1 MTNFYSRLLH
11 IKKAYTLSVVTLQSL
26 LIALL
31 LLSSSH
37 AEVPEPQRL
46 MEETSA
52 AMIKAFIAQTD
63 AIRKDH
69 QVAHQLIND
78 HLVPKINFPLMSRWV
93 LGKNWK
99 KATPEQRK
107 EFIKEFKGLVIKFY
121 SRALLQYLEKN
132 DLTEDIITFA
142 AFRGELDKKYATVR
156 AQVNPPKGGEP
167 IKVNYDLYF
176 GKAGTWQVYDVSVEG
191 VSMVTTYRSSFK
203 QIIKQKGM
211 DALLSELRDKNSK
224 LNQPEEKSQVAASK

>member
-1 MTNFYSRLLH
+1 MLN
-11 IKKAYTLSVVTLQSL
+11 
-26 LIALL
+26 
-31 LLSSSH
+31 
-37 AEVPEPQRL
+37 
-46 MEETSA
+46 
-52 AMIKAFIAQTD
+52 
-63 AIRKDH
+63 
-69 QVAHQLIND
+69 
-78 HLVPKINFPLMSRWV
+78 RWV
-93 LGKNWK
+93 LGANWK

-107 EFIKEFKGLVIKFY
+107 KFIKEFKDLVIKFY
-121 SRALLQYLEKN
+121 SKALLQYLEKN

-156 AQVNPPKGGEP
+156 SQVNPPKGGAP

-224 LNQPEEKSQVAASK
+224 LNQPEEKSQVAVSK